1 MIVIC
6 LYLFILYFVV
16 FLIQFRVLE
25 TDFTLTIIFVSLI
38 KRNILKKNSFYVIF
52 LGLPDLLKGYAISI

>member
-38 KRNILKKNSFYVIF
+38 KRTILKKNSFYVIL
-52 LGLPDLLKGYAISI
+52 LGLPDLLKGCAISI